1 MKMNELQRI
10 GRILEIKADVDDS
23 KLCLLI
29 QDKIKEKNKQ
39 VKEKD
44 FNYYM
49 VKAQN
54 DRLKSEVHNLKNE
67 FAESIGTHD
76 FMMVK
81 QSRDNYK
88 KNNKKL
94 LEENYNLRKSIELYR
109 ENDLKTKIKI
119 IEGVR

>member
-1 MKMNELQRI
+1 MNMNELQRI
-10 GRILEIKADVDDS
+10 GRVLGIKADVEDS

-29 QDKIKEKNKQ
+29 QDKIKEKDKQ

-54 DRLKSEVHNLKNE
+54 ERLKRDVHNLKNE
-67 FAESIGTHD
+67 YAESIGIHEH
-76 FMMVK
+76 MMVK
-81 QSRDNYK
+81 QSRDTMRK
-88 KNNKKL
+88 ELNKA

-109 ENDLKTKIKI
+109 VNNLKDKIKEI
-119 IEGVR
+119 KGVR

>member
-1 MKMNELQRI
+1 MNMNELQRI
-10 GRILEIKADVDDS
+10 GRVLGIKADVEDS

-29 QDKIKEKNKQ
+29 QDKIKEKDKQ

-54 DRLKSEVHNLKNE
+54 ERLKNQVHNLQNE
-67 FAESIGTHD
+67 FSESIGIHEY
-76 FMMVK
+76 MMVK
-81 QSRDNYK
+81 NSRDNYK
-88 KNNKKL
+88 KDNNRL
-94 LEENYNLRKSIELYR
+94 LMENYNLRKSIELYR
-109 ENDLKTKIKI
+109 ANDLKDKIKE